1 MGSIPTQVKS
11 IKNTSISIFFLL
23 TFWDT
28 GLWLVFVLLYIV
40 IILLVVAFYTLA
52 ERKLLAA
59 VQRRKGPNV
68 NGFWGLLQPIYDGI
82 KLIFKENL
90 YPFKIDKIL
99 FILAPMVTF
108 IISFTL

>member
-11 IKNTSISIFFLL
+11 IKNNFFGIFFSLS
-23 TFWDT
+23 FFDNA
-28 GLWLVFVLLYIV
+28 LWFLFVLLYIV

-68 NGFWGLLQPIYDGI
+68 NGF
-82 KLIFKENL
+82 
-90 YPFKIDKIL
+90 
-99 FILAPMVTF
+99 
-108 IISFTL
+108 